1 MEKLYY
7 VKVKDKKNREA
18 SGFILFLCKSKGI
31 STEGAFKRDIYIYT
45 SNSYR
50 SILKVGSYIIVILY
64 KQR

>member
-31 STEGAFKRDIYIYT
+31 SMEGAFKRDIYT

-50 SILKVGSYIIVILY
+50 SNLKVGSYIIVILY

>member
-7 VKVKDKKNREA
+7 VKVKDKKKREA

-31 STEGAFKRDIYIYT
+31 SMEGAFKRDIYT

>member
-31 STEGAFKRDIYIYT
+31 SMEGAFKRDIYILVT
-45 SNSYR
+45 
-50 SILKVGSYIIVILY
+50 VTVVI
-64 KQR
+64 